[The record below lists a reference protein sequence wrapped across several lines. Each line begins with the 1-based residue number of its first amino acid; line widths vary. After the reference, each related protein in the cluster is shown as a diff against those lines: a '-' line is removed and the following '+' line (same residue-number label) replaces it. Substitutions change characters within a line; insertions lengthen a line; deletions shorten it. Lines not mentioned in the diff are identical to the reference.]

1 MIEGDTAVLN
11 SQVSF
16 MVKQFDG
23 GICVFQGRVV
33 GKIGDRPRV
42 RVESILDLEK
52 GRVEEPR
59 KGWIA
64 TPSRSIKII
73 K

>member
-1 MIEGDTAVLN
+1 MIEGDTAGLN

-16 MVKQFDG
+16 MVEQFGG
-23 GICVFQGRVV
+23 GICVFKGRVV

-52 GRVEEPR
+52 GQVEKPR
-59 KGWIA
+59 EGWVA